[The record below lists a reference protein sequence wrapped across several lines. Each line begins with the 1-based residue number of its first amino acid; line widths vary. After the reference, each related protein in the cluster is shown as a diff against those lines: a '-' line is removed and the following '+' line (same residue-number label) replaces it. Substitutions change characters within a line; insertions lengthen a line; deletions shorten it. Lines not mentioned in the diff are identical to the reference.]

1 MENELLVAPGYRA
14 VDYLLVLQP
23 HEELWNMIM
32 EIKKKFAKD
41 YECETALYTKPHITL
56 VRFRQIE
63 MMETRIIQQLKNI
76 TMTLSPIKVELKE
89 FGSFPSHTIYINIT
103 SKVPIVNM
111 VKALRAPQKLMKLDK
126 DNKPHFITEPH
137 LTIARKL
144 QPWQYEKSWLEF
156 EHKHFH
162 GRFIADHA
170 LLLKRREGNKAYQ
183 IATKFVFQKAQV
195 ETKQGELFMPFPLKG
210 CKKMFEIIKP
220 FQ

>member
-1 MENELLVAPGYRA
+1 MENELLVAPGYRV

-23 HEELWNMIM
+23 HEELWNTIM

-63 MMETRIIQQLKNI
+63 MTETRIIQQLKNI

-144 QPWQYEKSWLEF
+144 QPWQYEKAGSSLSINIFME
-156 EHKHFH
+156 
-162 GRFIADHA
+162 G
-170 LLLKRREGNKAYQ
+170 LLQ
-183 IATKFVFQKAQV
+183 I
-195 ETKQGELFMPFPLKG
+195 MH
-210 CKKMFEIIKP
+210 CY
-220 FQ
+220 

>member
-1 MENELLVAPGYRA
+1 MENELLTPPGYR
-14 VDYLLVLQP
+14 VIDYLMVLQP
-23 HEELWNMIM
+23 HEELWHTIM

-41 YECETALYTKPHITL
+41 YDCETALFTKPHITL

-76 TMTLSPIKVELKE
+76 TMTLSPFKVELKE

-103 SKVPIVNM
+103 SKVPIVNT

-126 DNKPHFITEPH
+126 DNKPYFITEPH

-144 QPWQYEKSWLEF
+144 QPWQYEKGWIEY

-170 LLLKRREGNKAYQ
+170 LLLKRREGNRAYQ
-183 IATKFVFQKAQV
+183 IAAKFAFQNVHAQ
-195 ETKQGELFMPFPLKG
+195 TKQGELFG
-210 CKKMFEIIKP
+210 
-220 FQ
+220 

>member
-1 MENELLVAPGYRA
+1 MENELLVAPGYRV

-23 HEELWNMIM
+23 HEELWNTIM
-32 EIKKKFAKD
+32 EIKRTFAKD

-56 VRFRQIE
+56 IRFRQIE

-76 TMTLSPIKVELKE
+76 TLTLSPVKVELKE

-183 IATKFVFQKAQV
+183 IATKFVFQNAQV
-195 ETKQGELFMPFPLKG
+195 ETKQGELFMPLPLKG